1 MTKFRRAHHE
11 DLQRKAKSVGSHF
24 FDEDT
29 LRFFNSCMITESF
42 YKNDDGTV
50 WYFATSEKAPGE
62 GERRRY
68 TARVARL
75 VQGEQGERMDFDPVD
90 GTEYRQFST
99 RRQVNEFIS
108 DLVYS

>member
-11 DLQRKAKSVGSHF
+11 DLQFKAKSVGSHF
-24 FDEDT
+24 FDADT
-29 LRFFNSCMITESF
+29 MRLFDSRMITESV

-50 WYFATSEKAPGE
+50 WYFATSEKAQ

-75 VQGEQGERMDFDPVD
+75 VSGEQGEWMDVDTVD
-90 GTEYRQFST
+90 GTEFQQFST
-99 RRQVNEFIS
+99 RRQVNEFIYE
-108 DLVYS
+108 LVYA